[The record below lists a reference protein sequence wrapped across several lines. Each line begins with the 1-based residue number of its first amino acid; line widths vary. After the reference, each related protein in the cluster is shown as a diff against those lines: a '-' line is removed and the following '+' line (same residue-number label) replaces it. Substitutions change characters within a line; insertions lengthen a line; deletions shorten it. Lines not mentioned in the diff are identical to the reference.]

1 MRKKRQVISIFI
13 GIFLIGGLFGT
24 FFFFR
29 SRTFLNWV
37 EGRLET
43 ELQNRIDYKVDIGKI
58 EGNILGSINV
68 KSIEISKEAEPVIST
83 GRVVFKYNLL
93 GLLTRKFEVKKLKV
107 ENPQIHAKHNPD
119 GSLNLSNIF
128 RENTD
133 PTNTAQESPQ
143 FDFAV
148 ESIQFD
154 EGTINYTD
162 TQRNLDLNIKG
173 VSIDV
178 NGPLNRWNHH
188 GTFKIKNGSFRFNRA
203 ETAIDKFDADFRIL
217 ASGSKLDTLQLE
229 FGNSNLTVTGEF
241 NHRETA
247 VSWNSTLNLL
257 LDVADVAPFF
267 GEDLELEG
275 VVDATLTA
283 NGTDSALAGTL
294 FVEMPRLKIAE
305 SHSPA
310 EKGIPEIALNALQV
324 DADFNVESTA
334 TFTLN
339 TFSAQVAEGTV
350 VGDGSITSEKLPEG
364 DLLMQLQQLLTHP
377 MNYRGKWQATEVQLI
392 PFLSMF
398 AQLPENLSDSTGVLA
413 SNGTFNGNSTDTS
426 SLELNSKIGLTE
438 TSLDEVKLDDST
450 FNCTIAAGELK
461 IDGNLD
467 ETEINI
473 AGPFPLAKQDILD
486 IQASGINFDDLM
498 KIANS
503 EDIGGT
509 AEFSAELSDGILK
522 GFIEIPNA
530 TFNDIPIGTLSGDFR
545 YQDDRI
551 FIENGL
557 LTKNTI
563 EKLSVTSYQ
572 LSDKE
577 ELENAKRPPL
587 ITTKT
592 EYESRTTITG
602 IVEVKDEFPADFN
615 VIADPVYVQHYPKL
629 LLGAEYPVNGEIRGE
644 LKLDGTL
651 NNLDGSAN
659 FSVTEGVAWGI
670 HLDPL
675 TLPLEIEDYNFTIR
689 DFKITTRGQQIT
701 LNIAVSPNGDYDLH
715 LENGAPVRLEEIA
728 KAANISDFP
737 FEGAFDVRVIGI
749 QKKPESADLRVELD
763 FSDFT
768 FLHNERG
775 TKHPI
780 GDVHLL
786 GKLVERGYQ
795 SSTNSGQLREGS
807 VKSDPPV
814 TENRK
819 PITDDYFDFQGH
831 GFEKTSQIRGYVSM
845 AAENP
850 YEFTAESESFD
861 ITPILPIIHPM
872 LEAITGT
879 AGGRASISGTLADL
893 DPSTQNETTDAEKQQ
908 IYPYDVDILV
918 NSCQLSVNSRQPSA
932 VSNQQE
938 DITSPENILTDSQK
952 PMADSLSFTN
962 AEPIRLHLKDDKWTI
977 DALSLRTFEDESTF
991 LGLTG
996 TFETKSEAMNLHVVS
1011 DVFLLSPFENALQLP
1026 TGVLRTGTAHYN
1038 LKMTGTSTQPI
1049 AQLEWTIP
1057 TLTLNT
1063 EIGDI
1068 DIADVSSTI
1077 TYQEETLRFEGCAF
1091 KLFGNDVNLEG
1102 YIDVQP
1108 ETINDSEL
1116 HLRVDTITLD
1126 LATLPMLATNSLGSR
1141 NGITGILEASIEI
1154 GGTLAAPF
1162 VLLYAETDTQR
1173 PIRLASYI
1181 PSITLER
1188 LRVDIDAD
1196 SEFLRVQRVE
1206 ANGQMGDGT
1215 YRAQGKA
1222 VFSRRNSN
1230 PQSAI
1235 RSQQENV
1242 GSPNTALPT
1251 TDNREPT
1258 PLASDNYF
1266 EIDVSASA
1274 IEVGDYGTA
1283 SGNVKISGTS
1293 LDPQQITVIGEI
1305 NELALDGYNFHLINS
1320 APLLFRSEPESP
1332 PVNGKKE
1339 TLAVHIP
1346 LELTSPTM
1354 AALVNVSIGG
1364 TLDAPNITAEWNG
1377 TLNKK
1382 EWTGNIQYSDK
1393 QITLTEI
1400 TVNDGVDKL
1409 TLTGVIPFNLTFKAM
1424 DISDRFLEAPIN
1436 VHLRGSELPLDAF
1449 PGMDTLFSEVDG
1461 TVDIDMAIQGTSRTP
1476 HAVGN
1481 VFLEAL
1487 QLRLKNFHEPLQNV
1501 QLQLSVREDMIDVT
1515 ELQFDIGNGYCRL
1528 EQGQVTL
1535 DGLTPKQLILQRLRL
1550 EQFPL
1555 GSTVRYALPPET
1567 LEEVDGHVTTS
1578 LKSLIVPFDDFLGNG
1593 ENIPLP
1599 QIREIP
1605 SLPDLIAVSS
1615 ANLSIDSIRIAF
1627 KALDRHYDFQ
1637 DPRGNAQAKTPTPIV
1652 LSAGTLALNR
1662 AFTLE
1667 NRDAFSVKQTF
1678 TDEDR
1683 KPEGLLGDE
1692 QTFPAKT
1699 TLSIDAGSKW
1709 SVNGEFE
1716 GALRFKNFDV
1726 SAITEKL
1733 PAPYRVTGALS
1744 GSLQMSG
1751 TSENPKITLRRHES
1765 EPAELYLHDV
1775 PIDLRWRIRYQNGKW
1790 EITEKRYVEVKF
1802 GENQLTFSWMM
1813 PYQLEILPFLTAL
1826 QQSPEKVWKELQQ
1839 TPMRGTLDI
1848 KVKDLDMLP
1857 SVVPGLNSA
1866 TGTSE
1871 IHVKLNGTIET
1882 PKANG
1887 NILFNNIGFE
1897 LPEAGLRVGEV
1908 EGKIELSE
1916 TGASIQQLD
1925 GILNDGR
1932 FVIGGGIIAPPDRR
1946 IWEQPPTLNVSTGL
1960 TSTVFEQPGQFRI
1973 ELAST
1978 AFRLH
1983 GDLLQPYLTG
1993 DIHISG
1999 GYYQQNWEIVRDWLT
2014 GVSVKETE
2022 LALDYPI
2029 LRDLQM
2035 DAVDI
2040 NIPDSFRVLSSI
2052 TGPTDIE
2059 ISCLGK
2065 LVGPINQPVFSG
2077 NVAVLNGRIGT
2088 FAQIFEFIEGSTIS
2102 NQSTVDFNPEL
2113 NIFLRTPN
2121 RIRGVLPRNES
2132 TVDIQ
2137 VYASLTGTLNNPNF
2151 ILSAPAETTTEV
2163 LTQGDIINFLL
2174 YNAALSGALGEFT
2187 FSVHRPLDEDA
2198 RFFSAE
2204 YPLGKNV
2211 SIKIETNEKREHG
2224 VDIEFKGRF

>member
-1 MRKKRQVISIFI
+1 MRKKLKIISIFV
-13 GIFLIGGLFGT
+13 GIFLIVGLFGT
-24 FFFFR
+24 FFFVR

-37 EGRLET
+37 EVRLET
-43 ELQNRIDYKVDIGKI
+43 ELQNRIQYKVDIGKI
-58 EGNILGSINV
+58 EGNILGSVNV
-68 KSIEISKEAEPVIST
+68 KSVEISEEGEPVFST
-83 GRVVFKYNLL
+83 GQVVFKYNLF
-93 GLLTRKFEVKKLKV
+93 GLLMRKFEVKALKV
-107 ENPQIHAKHNPD
+107 DTPEFYAKRNPD
-119 GSLNLSNIF
+119 GSLNLSNLF
-128 RENTD
+128 REN
-133 PTNTAQESPQ
+133 PSREENTASENPQ

-148 ESIQFD
+148 ELIEFK
-154 EGTINYTD
+154 EGTLNYTD
-162 TQRNLDLNIKG
+162 TQRNLDIKIEG

-178 NGPLNRWNHH
+178 KGPLNAWRHH
-188 GTFKIKNGSFRFNRA
+188 GTFNIKDGSYKINGTERTIDTFN
-203 ETAIDKFDADFRIL
+203 ADFQISANRSNL
-217 ASGSKLDTLQLE
+217 EKLQLD
-229 FGNSNLTVTGEF
+229 FGNSHLTLTGAL
-241 NHRETA
+241 NYAETP

-257 LDVADVAPFF
+257 LDVADIAPFF
-267 GEDLELEG
+267 DEDIELEG
-275 VVDATLTA
+275 VVNATLTA
-283 NGTDSALAGTL
+283 DGTDSALAGTL
-294 FVEMPRLKIAE
+294 SVETPRLKIAE

-310 EKGIPEIALNALQV
+310 EKDIPEIALTALQV
-324 DADFNVESTA
+324 DADFNSEPTP
-334 TFTLN
+334 TFTLK
-339 TFSAQVAEGTV
+339 TFSAKVADGTLIGEV
-350 VGDGSITSEKLPEG
+350 DITLEKALEG
-364 DLLMQLQQLLTHP
+364 DLLTQLQQLPTQP
-377 MNYRGKWQATEVQLI
+377 IDYRGKWQTTEVQLI

-413 SNGTFNGNSTDTS
+413 SNGVFNGNSRDTA
-426 SLELNSKIGLTE
+426 SLKLDSKIVLTQ
-438 TSLDEVKLDDST
+438 TTLDEVELDDST
-450 FNCTIAAGELK
+450 LNWVIAAGELK
-461 IDGNLD
+461 INGNLD

-473 AGPFPLAKQDILD
+473 TGPFPLAQKDTLD

-498 KIANS
+498 EIANS
-503 EDIGGT
+503 EDLGGT

-530 TFNDIPIGTLSGDFR
+530 TFNDIPLGVLSGDFR
-545 YQDDRI
+545 YQEGRI

-557 LTKNTI
+557 MTKNTI
-563 EKLSVTSYQ
+563 EASSGLQTSPTKEFLLSSPAESHVYSR
-572 LSDKE
+572 
-577 ELENAKRPPL
+577 AK
-587 ITTKT
+587 
-592 EYESRTTITG
+592 ITG
-602 IVEVKDEFPADFN
+602 TVEVKGELPADFS
-615 VIADPVYVQHYPKL
+615 VSADPVYVQHYPKL
-629 LLGAEYPVNGEIRGE
+629 LLGAEYPVEGEIRGE

-701 LNIAVSPNGDYDLH
+701 LNIAVSPNGDYDLR
-715 LENGAPVRLEEIA
+715 LENDAPVRLEEIA

-749 QKKPESADLRVELD
+749 HKKPESADIRVELD

-775 TKHPI
+775 TKHPL

-786 GKLVERGYQ
+786 GKLVESGYQ
-795 SSTNSGQLREGS
+795 SSTNSGQLKDGA
-807 VKSDPPV
+807 VTLDPAL

-819 PITDDYFDFQGH
+819 LITDDYFDFQGH
-831 GFEKTSQIRGYVSM
+831 GFEGTSQIRGYVSM
-845 AAENP
+845 AAKNP
-850 YEFTAESESFD
+850 YEFTAESENFD
-861 ITPILPIIHPM
+861 ITPILPIVHPM
-872 LEAITGT
+872 LEMVTGT
-879 AGGRASISGTLADL
+879 AGGSATISGTIADL
-893 DPSTQNETTDAEKQQ
+893 DPAAEQ
-908 IYPYDVDILV
+908 INTAVQALKNPYDVDILV
-918 NSCQLSVNSRQPSA
+918 T
-932 VSNQQE
+932 
-938 DITSPENILTDSQK
+938 TSELYYET
-952 PMADSLSFTN
+952 AATHGFAFTN

-977 DALSLRTFEDESTF
+977 DALSLRTFKDESTF

-1026 TGVLRTGTAHYN
+1026 PDVLQTGTAHYN
-1038 LKMTGTSTQPI
+1038 LKMTGTPTQPI
-1049 AQLEWTIP
+1049 AQLEWAIP
-1057 TLTLNT
+1057 TLTLKT
-1063 EIGDI
+1063 EVGDI
-1068 DIADVSSTI
+1068 DITDASSTI

-1091 KLFGNDVNLEG
+1091 KLLGTDLNLEG
-1102 YIDVQP
+1102 YIDIQP
-1108 ETINDSEL
+1108 EEINNSEL

-1126 LATLPMLATNSLGSR
+1126 LATLPIAALENFGSGTR
-1141 NGITGILEASIEI
+1141 ITGILEASIEI
-1154 GGTLAAPF
+1154 GGTFAEPLA
-1162 VLLYAETDTQR
+1162 LLYAETAPQR
-1173 PIRLASYI
+1173 PIRIASYI

-1188 LRVDIDAD
+1188 LRIDINFD
-1196 SEFLRVQRVE
+1196 SEFVRVKTAE

-1215 YRAQGKA
+1215 YHAQGKA

-1230 PQSAI
+1230 QPSAI
-1235 RSQQENV
+1235 NRQQENV
-1242 GSPNTALPT
+1242 GSSETSLPI

-1258 PLASDNYF
+1258 TRSSDNYF

-1283 SGNVKISGTS
+1283 SGNVKISGTG

-1305 NELALDGYNFHLINS
+1305 NALALDGYDFHLINS
-1320 APLLFRSEPESP
+1320 APLIFRSEPGSP
-1332 PVNGKKE
+1332 PVNVNGKKE

-1354 AALVNVSIGG
+1354 TALMNVHIGG
-1364 TLDAPNITAEWNG
+1364 TLDAPNITAEWSG

-1382 EWTGNIQYSDK
+1382 EWTGNIQYTDK
-1393 QITLTEI
+1393 RITLTEI
-1400 TVNDGVDKL
+1400 ALNDDANKL
-1409 TLTGVIPFNLTFKAM
+1409 TLSGVIPFNLTFKAM

-1436 VHLRGSELPLDAF
+1436 VHLRGSELSLDAF
-1449 PGMDTLFSEVDG
+1449 PGMDTLFSDVDG
-1461 TVDIDMAIQGTSRTP
+1461 TVDIDLAIQGTSLAP

-1487 QLRLKNFHEPLQNV
+1487 QLRLNNFHEPLQNM
-1501 QLQLSVREDMIDVT
+1501 QMQLSVREDMIDVT
-1515 ELQFDIGNGYCRL
+1515 ELRFDIGDGYCRL
-1528 EQGQVTL
+1528 EHGQVTL

-1550 EQFPL
+1550 ERFPL
-1555 GSTVRYALPPET
+1555 GSTVRHTLPPKI
-1567 LEEVDGHVTTS
+1567 LEEVEGHLTASIRT
-1578 LKSLIVPFDDFLGNG
+1578 LIVPFEDFLANE
-1593 ENIPLP
+1593 ENMPFP
-1599 QIREIP
+1599 QIRKTP
-1605 SLPDLIAVSS
+1605 SFTDLIAVSS
-1615 ANLSIDSIRIAF
+1615 AYLSIDSIRIAF
-1627 KALDRHYDFQ
+1627 KALNRYYDFQ
-1637 DPRGNAQAKTPTPIV
+1637 DPRPTPIV
-1652 LSAGTLALNR
+1652 LNAGTLALNR

-1667 NRDAFSVKQTF
+1667 NRDEFSVKQTF

-1692 QTFPAKT
+1692 QTLPAKT
-1699 TLSIDAGSKW
+1699 TLSIDEGSKW
-1709 SVNGEFE
+1709 SVNGEFD

-1726 SAITEKL
+1726 SVITETL

-1751 TSENPKITLRRHES
+1751 TSENPKITLRRHEN

-1813 PYQLEILPFLTAL
+1813 PYQLEVIPFLTAL

-1839 TPMRGTLDI
+1839 TSMRGILDI

-1857 SVVPGLNSA
+1857 SVVPGLSAA

-1887 NILFNNIGFE
+1887 NIIFNNIGFE
-1897 LPEAGLRVGEV
+1897 LPEAGIRVGEV

-1978 AFRLH
+1978 ALRLH

-2014 GVSVKETE
+2014 GVSVNEME
-2022 LALDYPI
+2022 VALDYPI

-2040 NIPDSFRVLSSI
+2040 NIPDNFRVLSSI

-2065 LVGPINQPVFSG
+2065 LVGPLNQPVFSG
-2077 NVAVLNGRIGT
+2077 NVSVLNGRIGT
-2088 FAQIFEFIEGSTIS
+2088 FAQIFEFIQGSTIR

-2121 RIRGVLPRNES
+2121 RIRGMLPRDES
-2132 TVDIQ
+2132 TVDLQ

-2151 ILSAPAETTTEV
+2151 VLSAPTETTTEV

-2174 YNAALSGALGEFT
+2174 YNAAFSGALGEFT
-2187 FSVHRPLDEDA
+2187 FTVHRPLDEDT
-2198 RFFSAE
+2198 RSISAE

-2224 VDIEFKGRF
+2224 VDIELKGRF